1 MTRQMTKNFRTLP
14 WRGRV
19 EYIKRSLMYLGR
31 GEFSSAA
38 YLTGRFRGI
47 TPPPASVALR
57 AALADPPPPGEG
69 KKAPRQPLRLHPAH
83 RHCREAALIRIVAV
97 KFLQAV
103 PVILIIA
110 ILAFLL
116 LSLLPGDP
124 ATIIAGEQASPAAVE
139 QVRRQLGLDRPLA
152 EQLAIWLTNLAR
164 GDFGSSLILHQSVLS
179 AVGERLPVTL
189 SLTVLSI
196 SFTLPVGVLLGSIA
210 AYFRRTWIDSAV
222 MTVALLGVSIPAFW
236 IAILGVILFSVQ
248 LGWVPSS
255 GFAPLSQG
263 IGPWF
268 SSLALPAL
276 ILSLFQIGFLARMTR
291 AAMLD
296 VLGQDYIRT
305 ARAKGL
311 SEWHTVG
318 KHALRNALILII
330 TAAGILLSAAIGGSV
345 IIEQVFALP
354 GIGRMVVQAI
364 LARDYPLVQGT
375 MLILGF
381 SFVVI
386 NLLVDILYTLADPRV
401 RHD

>member
-1 MTRQMTKNFRTLP
+1 
-14 WRGRV
+14 
-19 EYIKRSLMYLGR
+19 
-31 GEFSSAA
+31 
-38 YLTGRFRGI
+38 
-47 TPPPASVALR
+47 
-57 AALADPPPPGEG
+57 
-69 KKAPRQPLRLHPAH
+69 
-83 RHCREAALIRIVAV
+83 
-97 KFLQAV
+97 V
-103 PVILIIA
+103 PVILIIS

-124 ATIIAGEQASPAAVE
+124 AMIIAGEQASPAAIE
-139 QVRRQLGLDRPLA
+139 QVRRQLGLDRSFL
-152 EQLAIWLTNLAR
+152 EQLGIWLFNLAR
-164 GDFGSSLILHQSVLS
+164 GNFGSSLILNQSVFS

-189 SLTVLSI
+189 SLAALSI
-196 SFTLPVGVLLGSIA
+196 GFTIPVGVFLGSLA

-255 GFAPLSQG
+255 GFAPISHG
-263 IGPWF
+263 VGRWF
-268 SSLALPAL
+268 ASMALPTL
-276 ILSLFQIGFLARMTR
+276 TLSLFQIGFLARMTR
-291 AAMLD
+291 SAMLD
-296 VLGQDYIRT
+296 VLSQDYIRT

-311 SEWHTVG
+311 SEWRTVS

-330 TAAGILLSAAIGGSV
+330 TATGILLSAAIGGSV

-364 LARDYPLVQGT
+364 MARDYPLVQGT

-381 SFVVI
+381 TFVMI
-386 NLLVDILYTLADPRV
+386 NLIVDILYTLADPRV